1 MEEPFKTG
9 CLARYGTCANEVQ
22 ENPMLK
28 SKPIQQTNRFEVLP
42 KLKKKME
49 KTHRDAVW
57 EFPVHLSICTTCFI
71 PTFKVNGGTSTL
83 LYVKAMAREN
93 RSKTT
98 AVVFWDWNNGEYFL
112 SLLSNTTRQVISA
125 PERHDSG
132 LLHTYTSSNE
142 ITAATA
148 ASMDLVEK
156 ISNKTSL
163 WANVSQDCLPHR
175 IVQNMA
181 SVRRELSA
189 HAEGRS
195 SSSGKKVS
203 NASSRRTV
211 CFPLA
216 FPSQPYS
223 N

>member
-1 MEEPFKTG
+1 MGELVLYYMLKLWPGKTG
-9 CLARYGTCANEVQ
+9 V
-22 ENPMLK
+22 
-28 SKPIQQTNRFEVLP
+28 
-42 KLKKKME
+42 
-49 KTHRDAVW
+49 
-57 EFPVHLSICTTCFI
+57 
-71 PTFKVNGGTSTL
+71 
-83 LYVKAMAREN
+83 
-93 RSKTT
+93 KTT

-132 LLHTYTSSNE
+132 LLHTYASSNE

-163 WANVSQDCLPHR
+163 WANVSQDCLPHS

-181 SVRRELSA
+181 SVRKELSA

-216 FPSQPYS
+216 FPSQPHS